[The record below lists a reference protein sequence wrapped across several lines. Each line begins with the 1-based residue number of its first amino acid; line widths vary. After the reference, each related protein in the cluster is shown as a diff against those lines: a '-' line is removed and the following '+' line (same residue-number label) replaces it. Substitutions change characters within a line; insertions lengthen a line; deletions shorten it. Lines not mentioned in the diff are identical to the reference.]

1 VKKNWQICRGLFDW
15 FLAFWNIPKSVL
27 RIFFEQHS
35 YVSELVLWF
44 FRSAMRAIHYLVPL
58 LITAQYWSS
67 TAWRHWDITGRRFCI
82 LNFELLNPY
91 EVRCEPLALTNE
103 QPTAKIH
110 WTVRV
115 GVVAVVAA
123 LTNNCY
129 LVISHNN
136 MFVNSATSSMY
147 WWIKRENAINIS
159 TYSTQFGKQTPGP
172 LLQGHA
178 VRIFGS
184 NDKWIFWQIVTN
196 YQSWDYVFHQEGVNH
211 VCK

>member
-1 VKKNWQICRGLFDW
+1 
-15 FLAFWNIPKSVL
+15 
-27 RIFFEQHS
+27 
-35 YVSELVLWF
+35 
-44 FRSAMRAIHYLVPL
+44 MRTIHYLVPL

-67 TAWRHWDITGRRFCI
+67 TAWRHWDITGRRFSI

-91 EVRCEPLALTNE
+91 GVRCEPLALTIE
-103 QPTAKIH
+103 RPAAKIP

-115 GVVAVVAA
+115 GVVAA

-136 MFVNSATSSMY
+136 MFVKSATSSMY

-159 TYSTQFGKQTPGP
+159 THSTQFGKQTPSP
-172 LLQGHA
+172 SQQGHA
-178 VRIFGS
+178 VSIFGS
-184 NDKWIFWQIVTN
+184 NDQWFFWQLVTN
-196 YQSWDYVFHQEGVNH
+196 YQSWDYIFHQERVNH